1 MASLAGVTLTWRG
14 TALDRI
20 WALNS
25 RGYQHLAPFG
35 GKAGVLFLVLAV
47 ILFASGIGWLKRRPW
62 AWRLAVMIILAQVI
76 GDLVNLLTGHIL
88 EGVPIAAGL
97 LVYLLRP
104 RIRSLFSK
112 RAVSQ

>member
-1 MASLAGVTLTWRG
+1 
-14 TALDRI
+14 
-20 WALNS
+20 
-25 RGYQHLAPFG
+25 
-35 GKAGVLFLVLAV
+35 
-47 ILFASGIGWLKRRPW
+47 
-62 AWRLAVMIILAQVI
+62 MIILAQVI